1 LRVEENVMRRLS
13 VSAIVVAAGWGFG
26 SMAYAADP
34 VFEPPQ
40 QAYVVK
46 EFLSGWYVR
55 GDFSYRLV
63 GTPGGSVSSASSFV
77 SSYDDALGY
86 GAGVGYKVNWFRADV
101 TVDGSRSS
109 FVGNTPFAA
118 PDVTAKVTT
127 VTALANAYLDLGSW
141 SHFTPYVGGGLGF
154 SFLKA
159 AGIRSASGL
168 LINGN
173 PTYDFAWA
181 VMAGA
186 SYEVT
191 RNFLIDTG
199 YRFLHAGAPTATLM
213 PVGTLN
219 YGAIEAHEFRVG
231 LRYMID

>member
-1 LRVEENVMRRLS
+1 MRRLS

-26 SMAYAADP
+26 SLAYAADP

-86 GAGVGYKVNWFRADV
+86 GAGVGYKANWFRA
-101 TVDGSRSS
+101 
-109 FVGNTPFAA
+109 
-118 PDVTAKVTT
+118 DVTAKVTT

-219 YGAIEAHEFRVG
+219 YGAIKAHEFRVG
-231 LRYMID
+231 PRYMID